1 MVLYMQF
8 LLDHLILL
16 DHLTKKLNDIA

>member
-1 MVLYMQF
+1 MQF